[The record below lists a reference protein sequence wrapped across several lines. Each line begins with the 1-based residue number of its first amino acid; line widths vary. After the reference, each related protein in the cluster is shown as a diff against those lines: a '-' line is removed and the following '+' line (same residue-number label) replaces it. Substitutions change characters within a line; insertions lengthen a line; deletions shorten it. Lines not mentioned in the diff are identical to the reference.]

1 VSKLNEIIEIQGLTK
16 DFGQGCGI
24 FDVNLQIQEGEVFG
38 LVGINGSGKS
48 TIMRHLMGFLHADK
62 GLATIAGKDCWQSAA
77 EVKRKVGYIPGEIAF
92 PDVRSGLDFLHLQ
105 ADYMGLRS
113 MAYADRLI
121 EQLNLDPTAK
131 LKRMSK
137 GMKQKTAIVGAFMTD
152 SDILLLDEPT
162 TGLDPLMQKSFT
174 EIIKQE
180 KKKGKTIFMSS
191 HMFDEMESTCDRVA
205 FLKDGRI
212 VHVVDMKTILG
223 NELNKEYKIEFNNP
237 NDYAAILSRP
247 FDFLQKKDE
256 YNQVVVRVLDRDVG
270 KLFDVLTELDV
281 RFISHKPYTL
291 EECFREIY
299 SRPFEDRQN

>member
-1 VSKLNEIIEIQGLTK
+1 MSQLNDIIDIQDLTK
-16 DFGQGCGI
+16 DFGQERGI
-24 FDVNLQIQEGEVFG
+24 FGVNLQIRQGEVFG
-38 LVGINGSGKS
+38 LAGINGSGKS
-48 TIMRHLMGFLHADK
+48 TIMRHLMGFLHPSN
-62 GLATIAGKDCWQSAA
+62 GRSSIAGKDCWHSAA
-77 EVKRKVGYIPGEIAF
+77 EIKRKVGYIPGEIAF
-92 PDVRSGLDFLHLQ
+92 PDVNSGLDFLHLQ

-113 MAYADRLI
+113 MSYANELI

-137 GMKQKTAIVGAFMTD
+137 GMKQKTAIVNAFMCD

-191 HMFDEMESTCDRVA
+191 HMWGEMESTCDRVA
-205 FLKDGRI
+205 FLKEGRI

-223 NELNKEYKIEFNNP
+223 NELNKEYKIEFNNQ
-237 NDYAAILSRP
+237 NDYSAILARP
-247 FDFLQKKDE
+247 FDFIQKKEE
-256 YNQVVVRVLDRDVG
+256 YNQVVIRVLDTDVN
-270 KLFDVLTELDV
+270 KLFDVLSTMDV

-291 EECFREIY
+291 EACFREIY
-299 SRPFEDRQN
+299 NQMEVS

>member
-1 VSKLNEIIEIQGLTK
+1 MSIITTQSLTK
-16 DFGQGCGI
+16 DFGQGRGI
-24 FDVNLQIQEGEVFG
+24 FDVNLDIRQGEVFG
-38 LVGINGSGKS
+38 LVGFNGAGKS
-48 TIMRHLMGFLHADK
+48 TIMRHLLGFLHSDK
-62 GLATIAGKDCWQSAA
+62 GNAQIIGLDCFQSAA
-77 EVKRKVGYIPGEIAF
+77 AIKRKVGYIPGEIAF
-92 PDVRSGLDFLHLQ
+92 PDVNSGLDFLHLQ

-113 MAYADRLI
+113 MAYANELI

-137 GMKQKTAIVGAFMTD
+137 GMKQKTAIVNAFMCD

-205 FLKDGRI
+205 FLKDGRV

-223 NELNKEYKIEFNNP
+223 NEENKEYKIEFNSAS
-237 NDYAAILSRP
+237 DYQAILTRP
-247 FDFLQKKDE
+247 FDFIRRQDE
-256 YNQVVVRVLDRDVG
+256 YQQVVIRVLDSDIN
-270 KLFDVLTELDV
+270 KLFGVLSTMDV

-291 EECFREIY
+291 EACFREIY
-299 SRPFEDRQN
+299 NNTEVA

>member
-1 VSKLNEIIEIQGLTK
+1 MNDIINLQGLTK
-16 DFGQGCGI
+16 DFGQKRGI
-24 FDVNLQIQEGEVFG
+24 FDVKLQIRQGEVFG

-48 TIMRHLMGFLHADK
+48 TIMRHLMGFLHPDK
-62 GLATIAGKDCWQSAA
+62 GRASIAGKDCWKSAA
-77 EVKRKVGYIPGEIAF
+77 GIKRKVGYIPGEIAF
-92 PDVRSGLDFLHLQ
+92 PDVRSGLDFLRLQ
-105 ADYMGLRS
+105 AEYMGVRS
-113 MAYADRLI
+113 MTYANELI

-137 GMKQKTAIVGAFMTD
+137 GMKQKTAIVNAFMCD

-174 EIIKQE
+174 EIIRQE

-205 FLKDGRI
+205 FLKDGHI

-223 NELNKEYKIEFNNP
+223 NEQSKEYKIEFNNAE
-237 NDYAAILSRP
+237 DYRAILARP
-247 FDFLQKKDE
+247 FDFLRKQDE
-256 YNQVVVRVLDRDVG
+256 YNQVVIRVLDTDIN
-270 KLFDVLTELDV
+270 KLFGVLSTTDV

-291 EECFREIY
+291 EACFKEIY
-299 SRPFEDRQN
+299 SKTETA